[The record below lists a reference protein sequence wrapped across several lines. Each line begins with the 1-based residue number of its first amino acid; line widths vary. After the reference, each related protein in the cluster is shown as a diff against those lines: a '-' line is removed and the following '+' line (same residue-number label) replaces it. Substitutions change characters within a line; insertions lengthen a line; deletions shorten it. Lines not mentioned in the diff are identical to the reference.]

1 MEGVARKGGAVGE
14 RGWGGI
20 EGMLEVLRF
29 RAGLGMPRSAERL
42 EVREDTWG
50 P

>member
-1 MEGVARKGGAVGE
+1 MEGVARKGGVVGE

-20 EGMLEVLRF
+20 EGMLEVFRF
-29 RAGLGMPRSAERL
+29 RVGFGMSRSVERF

-50 P
+50 L